1 MSARAAS
8 PVRKDYLVFRHAD
21 HEFGLALEMV
31 QELCNADIVKPLPAA
46 PPPVAG
52 VLTRGGRR
60 IPVVDLHALLSPG
73 TSDERRAA
81 DVVILH
87 ADGRLSGVAVDCVID
102 VVVLGEGDILPCDT
116 GEPAF
121 IGKAQLGGRSI
132 RLLDAHQL
140 MTDFE
145 PVPTER
151 LAA

>member
-1 MSARAAS
+1 MNARATP

-21 HEFGLALEMV
+21 HEFGLALEMIH
-31 QELCNADIVKPLPAA
+31 ELCNADIMKPFPAA
-46 PPPVAG
+46 PAPVAG
-52 VLTRGGRR
+52 VITRGGRL
-60 IPVVDLHALLSPG
+60 IPVVDLHALLAPG
-73 TSDERRAA
+73 SSGERRAA

-102 VVVLGEGDILPCDT
+102 VVVLGDGDILPCDT

-121 IGKAQLGGRSI
+121 IGNAQLGRRSI
-132 RLLDAHQL
+132 RLLDARRL